1 MNEERR
7 LKKVKIGLMRHPKF
21 KLYQGVMMLGKVS
34 VDDNVPTACTDGQNE
49 KYGRGF
55 INMLDDKEL
64 GFIVMHETMH
74 KVLRQLT
81 IWKKLWE
88 EDRKL
93 ANCACDYVI
102 NLMLHDIDPCN
113 EIIAMPQKD
122 GEPMGF
128 IDEKYRGMNSKQI
141 FDLLKEKWSKRK
153 GKGEGEGEGEAGGE
167 GGGLDEHDWEGEG
180 GDTEEAKEARRLFG
194 HEVEKVLR
202 QSGIGSGTGGLNRE
216 LGELLTPQVNWAD
229 ILQEFVMAI
238 SANKNQSS
246 WRKVN
251 RRFLGAGG
259 DCYMPSLIGEAMDNI
274 VIGVDTSG
282 SIDGAQLNKFMSEV
296 QAVVN
301 NVTPNKVHLI
311 YWDSR
316 VASHEEYTG
325 GEVSTIIDST
335 KPKGG
340 GGTDPTSVQDY
351 LIANDIKPECILMLT
366 DGYVPSW
373 GDKWNAPVLW
383 CISGNEN
390 TFAPVGKT
398 VHIN

>member
-1 MNEERR
+1 M
-7 LKKVKIGLMRHPKF
+7 
-21 KLYQGVMMLGKVS
+21 
-34 VDDNVPTACTDGQNE
+34 
-49 KYGRGF
+49 
-55 INMLDDKEL
+55 
-64 GFIVMHETMH
+64 
-74 KVLRQLT
+74 
-81 IWKKLWE
+81 KKLWN
-88 EDRKL
+88 EDKRL
-93 ANCACDYVI
+93 ANYACDYVI
-102 NLMLHDIDPCN
+102 NLMLHDIDVAE
-113 EIIAMPQKD
+113 EIIAMPHKD
-122 GEPMGF
+122 GEPMGL

-141 FDLLKEKWSKRK
+141 FDSLKKE
-153 GKGEGEGEGEAGGE
+153 GKGEGGGEGE

-202 QSGIGSGTGGLNRE
+202 QSGIGNGTGGLNRE

-311 YWDSR
+311 YWDSE
-316 VASHEEYTG
+316 VASHETYTG

-366 DGYVPSW
+366 DGYVSSW

>member
-21 KLYQGVMMLGKVS
+21 KFYQGVMMLGKVS
-34 VDDNVPTACTDGQNE
+34 VDDAVATACTDGQNE

-55 INMLDDKEL
+55 INELDDKEL
-64 GFIVMHETMH
+64 GFVIMHETMH

-81 IWKKLWE
+81 IWKKLWK
-88 EDRKL
+88 EDRRL

-102 NLMLHDIDPCN
+102 NLMLRDIDPLAD
-113 EIIAMPQKD
+113 IIAMPQKD
-122 GEPMGF
+122 GEPMGL

-141 FDLLKEKWSKRK
+141 FDLLKKECE
-153 GKGEGEGEGEAGGE
+153 GEGEGEGGGGE
-167 GGGLDEHDWEGEG
+167 GFDEHDWEGEG
-180 GDTEEAKEARRLFG
+180 GVEAEEARRLFG
-194 HEVEKVLR
+194 HEIEKVLR
-202 QSGIGSGTGGLNRE
+202 QSGIGSGMGGLNRE

-229 ILQEFVMAI
+229 ILREFVMAI
-238 SANKNQSS
+238 SSNKDQSS

-251 RRFLGAGG
+251 RRFLGGG
-259 DCYMPSLIGEAMDNI
+259 EDCYMPSLTGEAMDNI

-282 SIDGAQLNKFMSEV
+282 SICGAQLNKFMSEV

-311 YWDSR
+311 YWDSK
-316 VASHEEYTG
+316 VASHEEYSG
-325 GEVSTIIDST
+325 GEISTIIDST

-351 LIANDIKPECILMLT
+351 LIEKSIKPECILMLT

-383 CISGNEN
+383 CISGNDS